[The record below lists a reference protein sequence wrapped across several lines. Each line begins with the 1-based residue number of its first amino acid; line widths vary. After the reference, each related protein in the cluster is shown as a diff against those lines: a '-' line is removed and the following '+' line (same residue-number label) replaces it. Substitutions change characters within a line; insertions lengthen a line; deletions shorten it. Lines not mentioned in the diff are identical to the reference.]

1 MNALLA
7 FYISMTQGFS
17 NIIYELGQVQVLLR
31 IIIAIMAFDLA
42 LRLYDRFKVRER
54 LVKIKGWLKK
64 REFGNLDQRLI
75 NFFDN
80 R

>member
-54 LVKIKGWLKK
+54 LVKIKGWLKIK
-64 REFGNLDQRLI
+64 LGNLDQRLI